1 MLMQT
6 VLKGLLF
13 FTLCSGSAIAGEAE
27 MKKNLS
33 ARFPG
38 AEIQG
43 VVKTPYLGLY
53 EVFIEGQLVYTDEKV
68 NYIFVGSIVDAKT
81 QRNMTEQRLKSVMRV
96 KFGELPL
103 EDALKVVKGDG
114 KRKLVVFSDP
124 DCPYC
129 KRFEQELQG
138 VSDVTIY
145 TFLYPIESLHSSA
158 VAKSKAI
165 WCSPDKS
172 KAWDDY
178 MLRGTSP
185 KNDGKCE
192 TPVDKNIAL
201 AKKLRI
207 FGTPALIF
215 EDGRMVPG
223 MVPAAQLEKLFQQ
236 SDNVNKK

>member
-6 VLKGLLF
+6 VLKGLIF
-13 FTLCSGSAIAGEAE
+13 FALASGSAFAGEAE

-43 VVKTPYLGLY
+43 VVKTPYLNLY

-68 NYIFVGSIVDAKT
+68 SYIFVGSIVDAKT
-81 QRNMTEQRLKSVMRV
+81 QRNLTEQRLKSVMRV
-96 KFGELPL
+96 KFEELPL
-103 EDALKVVKGDG
+103 DDAIKVVKGNG

-129 KRFEQELQG
+129 KRFEQELQA
-138 VSDVTIY
+138 VNDVTVY
-145 TFLYPIESLHSSA
+145 TFLYPIESLHSTA
-158 VAKSKAI
+158 VARSKSI
-165 WCSPDKS
+165 WCAPDKN
-172 KAWDDY
+172 KAWEDA
-178 MLRGTSP
+178 MLRNVLP
-185 KNDGKCE
+185 KNEGKCE
-192 TPVDKNIAL
+192 NPVDKNVAL

-215 EDGRMVPG
+215 DDGRMVPG